1 MFYVIDDFVYD
12 FSCGGGWIY
21 VVVVVKE
28 MFGEVEVFVWDFKFN
43 LVCFILVLDVFIFVG
58 ELFFGQIEVVVLIFV
73 LGEMLECDVELVK
86 VMGMVEV

>member
-1 MFYVIDDFVYD
+1 MIDNLCVSEDEIVDFLKDVMFYVIDDFVYD

-58 ELFFGQIEVVVLIFV
+58 ELFFG
-73 LGEMLECDVELVK
+73 
-86 VMGMVEV
+86 